1 MSQVDYRVLGPLSP
15 GSPSRAQLGLG
26 IEPDGSARPV
36 VLIFAPEEVTS
47 DPEAVAALERETAR
61 ATELDHPHISRVF
74 GLARLEQGVAR
85 VTEYADGESLR
96 TLLERGG
103 RIPVPIAARLVADMA
118 QGVHYAHLAGNDDGS
133 PLVHGDLRPET
144 VMVAF
149 SGNCKVTG
157 YGALSVAPRERDG
170 RRVVNRRLYC
180 APEQVVGGRESI
192 IVGTD
197 VFLLGLILYE
207 CLSGTRPF
215 SDASDLDQAV
225 LMGSLAPLPADIP
238 EAFAKIVERCT
249 AKKAA
254 GRYTSAIAL
263 REALLEALD
272 GIPLPSDVEVAAWLS
287 PLCPPSEL
295 QRAARQQTIDQG
307 ISRYAREHWERQK
320 LAPPPRPTPL
330 PPPSAVSS
338 APEPA
343 PVAPPLPAAAAQPAP
358 PSKRGGL
365 VPMLVGFAAALLLI
379 GGAAAGYRVLQQRQ
393 APAEAPAVEETPAVA
408 EVAPDAGTSVVPAVA
423 DGTASEVTTASATAP
438 LSGDLIEDPADAEA
452 AEETAEEAAP
462 TQGILSLDTSPRATI
477 LSRGKI
483 LGRTP
488 LRVELPPGRHSVQ
501 ITNAAMGLDVTRS
514 FNVTA
519 GETTSSSLVFSRGYV
534 TVEAPR
540 DAEVILDGR
549 PLGKGTQREIGVYEG
564 GHTLTVL
571 ANGQRWEQRFN
582 IKAQQRLKFDV
593 GVVD

>member
-36 VLIFAPEEVTS
+36 VLIFAPEEVTA

-61 ATELDHPHISRVF
+61 ATQLDHPHISRVY
-74 GLARLEQGVAR
+74 GLARLSQGVAR

-103 RIPVPIAARLVADMA
+103 RVPVRIAARLVADMA

-157 YGALSVAPRERDG
+157 YGALSVAPREQDG

-197 VFLLGLILYE
+197 VFLLGLILHE
-207 CLSGTRPF
+207 CLSGNRPF
-215 SDASDLDQAV
+215 SDATDLDQAV
-225 LMGSLAPLPADIP
+225 LMGQLAPLPDDVP

-254 GRYTSAIAL
+254 GRYTSALAV

-272 GIPLPSDVEVAAWLS
+272 GVPLPSDVEVAAWLA
-287 PLCPPSEL
+287 PMCPPSEL
-295 QRAARQQTIDQG
+295 NRATRQQTIDQG
-307 ISRYAREHWERQK
+307 IARYAREHWERQK

-330 PPPSAVSS
+330 PPPSAVTVAAEQSPTPPPVPPPGVQS
-338 APEPA
+338 PPA
-343 PVAPPLPAAAAQPAP
+343 
-358 PSKRGGL
+358 RGGRMG
-365 VPMLVGFAAALLLI
+365 PMLMGFAAALLLI
-379 GGAAAGYRVLQQRQ
+379 GGAGFGYRALQQRQ
-393 APAEAPAVEETPAVA
+393 AAPPAPPVEKAPTPPIAEAAQKPQA
-408 EVAPDAGTSVVPAVA
+408 DVVPAVA
-423 DGTASEVTTASATAP
+423 EGTGAEVTAASATAP
-438 LSGDLIEDPADAEA
+438 LSGDLIGDPADEKV
-452 AEETAEEAAP
+452 AEETDP
-462 TQGILSLDTSPRATI
+462 TVGILSLDTSPRATI
-477 LSRGKI
+477 LSRGRI

-488 LRVELPPGRHSVQ
+488 LKVELPPGRHSVQ
-501 ITNAAMGLDVTRS
+501 ITNAAMGLDVSRS
-514 FNVTA
+514 FTVTA
-519 GETTSSSLVFSRGYV
+519 GKTTASSLVFSRGYV

-549 PLGKGTQREIGVYEG
+549 TLGKGTQREIGVYEG

-582 IKAQQRLKFDV
+582 IKAEQRLKFDV
-593 GVVD
+593 GVVE